1 MPHAIETNCSFG
13 LSRIFFFPT
22 NVGGLRGGLGG
33 GLRDKPKKGRQTA
46 KFRVSRET
54 VVLRRWERS
63 KQNFFGFVK
72 RVDKTKKFLQN
83 HQFSNVEKLFLFFCN
98 SVSDSIHH
106 DFIFQY

>member
-1 MPHAIETNCSFG
+1 MIPKERYCTFIHAACYRDELFLWLVTH
-13 LSRIFFFPT
+13 FFFPT
-22 NVGGLRGGLGG
+22 NVGGLRGRLGG

-72 RVDKTKKFLQN
+72 RVDKG
-83 HQFSNVEKLFLFFCN
+83 
-98 SVSDSIHH
+98 
-106 DFIFQY
+106 